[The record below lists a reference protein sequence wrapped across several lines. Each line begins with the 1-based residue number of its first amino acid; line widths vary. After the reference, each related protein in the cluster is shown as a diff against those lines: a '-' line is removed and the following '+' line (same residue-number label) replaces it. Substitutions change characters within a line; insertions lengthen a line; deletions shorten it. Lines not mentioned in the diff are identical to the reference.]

1 MNWQA
6 EAELV
11 LRDSGSI
18 SLSSGCRHDSTLSIW
33 SLKFTELE
41 EEEKEEGEKEE
52 IEDAKKTV
60 KSRVRSLLIHLRGKK
75 G

>member
-1 MNWQA
+1 
-6 EAELV
+6 V
-11 LRDSGSI
+11 I
-18 SLSSGCRHDSTLSIW
+18 

-41 EEEKEEGEKEE
+41 EEEKEEGEEEE

-60 KSRVRSLLIHLRGKK
+60 KSRVRSLLIHLRGKE